1 MYDFECRYI
10 KKPGFVKE
18 AWFCDDCLNRMNTF
32 LTNPKNQKNLNSFI
46 EKLKVHML
54 RALLRKLIKKN
65 CIPVLTKNELGSRPW
80 GQINDP
86 NM

>member
-1 MYDFECRYI
+1 
-10 KKPGFVKE
+10 
-18 AWFCDDCLNRMNTF
+18 MNTF

-65 CIPVLTKNELGSRPW
+65 CIPFLTKNELCGRP
-80 GQINDP
+80 
-86 NM
+86 

>member
-1 MYDFECRYI
+1 
-10 KKPGFVKE
+10 
-18 AWFCDDCLNRMNTF
+18 MNTF

-65 CIPVLTKNELGSRPW
+65 CIPVLTKNELGGRP
-80 GQINDP
+80 
-86 NM
+86 